1 MHPAV
6 MNANSLVVRVPVQR
20 AVMMGRAF
28 LDLQRAVMNRE
39 LRA

>member
-1 MHPAV
+1 

-39 LRA
+39 LPA